1 MTLSARDILGMVS
14 TGVAPL
20 QTGSVAV
27 ARAHRSVRT
36 KACHSAMAPELYKGR
51 KEREIEKER
60 G

>member
-1 MTLSARDILGMVS
+1 MVS